1 MDHHHLECSKWLQH
15 HWRFSHL
22 QHPIHQYMSHQQ
34 LLQLLQ
40 PLGNRYPLEDVE
52 FNTLCQDIRRMGH
65 VWEQHPLSI
74 ASTGSRTWGRSGGQG
89 THLSFATYG
98 VQPADGEVDQW
109 ANWRSMG
116 MGVAMESPG
125 APPIA
130 AQSHDQ
136 QPHPAAFMTGG
147 GEDGDWW

>member
-1 MDHHHLECSKWLQH
+1 MVLTAIRASPDQWVD
-15 HWRFSHL
+15 
-22 QHPIHQYMSHQQ
+22 I
-34 LLQLLQ
+34 LQ
-40 PLGNRYPLEDVE
+40 PFRGQLPITEADYNSML
-52 FNTLCQDIRRMGH
+52 QIIRRMGH
-65 VWEQHPLSI
+65 VLEQHPLSI

-136 QPHPAAFMTGG
+136 QPYPAAFMTGG
-147 GEDGDWW
+147 GEDGDWWYEDND